1 MTKTPTIQTLLL
13 LLLTLLTACND
24 PKPVTDALHRA
35 EMLMNE
41 HPDSALAVLNTL
53 SPDAMG
59 KNRTRAHYALLYTQA
74 QDKNYID
81 ETNDSLITIATD
93 YYRHTDDVR
102 RKFLSHYYK
111 GRVLSNAGNYLDA
124 TSCYMEAEQLVDAV
138 GDDYLVGLLY
148 AEMGRIYRLYYDYPK
163 SLEAYQKAAECYER
177 AGKIRHRNYMWL
189 NQSGVY
195 RNINRCDE
203 SERLLRMTLASAQEE
218 EDNVLVEFC
227 MGDLVMLFIEEER
240 MSEAQKLYEELKEI
254 AEVDYGSAPFMGRL
268 AEMYASE
275 GQFVQAEA
283 CVEKGWERVD
293 CCTDSINLYVAS
305 SELYSRQGRNDL
317 AYEQLLEAMALQS
330 EGAKQ
335 ALQQPVLTAQCDFL
349 SERLAFEAYKLR
361 MEKRLNVLY
370 LLVSTLVLGIVIL
383 VFFKVLRRK
392 KQAITELEV
401 QKREVEKEKDDVF
414 LKFQQ
419 LNEEKKKADKTIE
432 GLKNDISCKEKANN
446 AKISTLIQKVKQGKE
461 ESKRNIE
468 ELKQEMARKDAES
481 NRKITE
487 LLKDLA
493 QGKEASER
501 SIQKLEQEL
510 KEKEE
515 EKNRSISS
523 LNEIMKRERAES
535 LQHIQALNDA
545 VEEKEKNRQE
555 LESKLQMLEMNSKA
569 NTESMNQIRVELEQ
583 QVKRKTLHILE
594 LLGNDLNHQ
603 LEWMAL
609 HESQLANE
617 DVRQNLIKER
627 IAMLKQNYF
636 VGEDAYRKLEET
648 VNAYLD
654 NAMLHF
660 REEVGLA
667 GENDYRRVCYMFA
680 GISGQAIG
688 EIMNESK
695 DTVYQRRSRL
705 LKRMLSFS
713 CTHKEMFILLLS
725 KQLKIKQ
732 M

>member
-1 MTKTPTIQTLLL
+1 MTKTPTIQTLLFL
-13 LLLTLLTACND
+13 LLALLTACND
-24 PKPVTDALHRA
+24 PKSVTDALHRA
-35 EMLMNE
+35 EILMDE
-41 HPDSALAVLNTL
+41 HPDSAWIVLNTL

-74 QDKNYID
+74 QDENYID
-81 ETNDSLITIATD
+81 ETNDSLITVATD
-93 YYRHTDDVR
+93 YYRHTDGVH

-111 GRVLSNAGNYLDA
+111 GRVLANAGNYLDA

-138 GDDYLVGLLY
+138 GDDYLAGLLY
-148 AEMGRIYRLYYDYPK
+148 AEQGRIYRLYYDYPK
-163 SLEAYQKAAECYER
+163 SLEAHQKAAECYER

-189 NQSGVY
+189 NQSDVC
-195 RNINRCDE
+195 RNINEYEE
-203 SERLLRMTLASAQEE
+203 SERLLQQTLASGKTNA
-218 EDNVLVEFC
+218 DSALIRLS
-227 MGDLVMLFIEEER
+227 MGTMTMQYIE
-240 MSEAQKLYEELKEI
+240 QKEMGKADSIFRELKPLVNESF
-254 AEVDYGSAPFMGRL
+254 GSSPFVARL
-268 AEMYASE
+268 AQMYLSVGNIDMAEYYVNE
-275 GQFVQAEA
+275 GWKRAANQ
-283 CVEKGWERVD
+283 
-293 CCTDSINLYVAS
+293 TDSVTLYVVSA
-305 SELYSRQGRNDL
+305 ELLSLEGKGEF
-317 AYEQLLEAMALQS
+317 AYQELLKAAVLQN
-330 EGAKQ
+330 EETQQ
-335 ALQQPVLTAQCDFL
+335 ALQQPVLTAQRDHL
-349 SERLAFEAYKLR
+349 SERLEFEAYKLR
-361 MEKRLNVLY
+361 MEKHLKVLY
-370 LLVSTLVLGIVIL
+370 VLVSILVLVIVVI
-383 VFFKVLRRK
+383 VFFKVLRKK

-401 QKREVEKEKDDVF
+401 QKREVEREKDDIF

-419 LNEEKKKADKTIE
+419 LNEEKKEADKTIE

-461 ESKRNIE
+461 ESKRNIK

-481 NRKITE
+481 NRKIAE
-487 LLKDLA
+487 LFTDLA

-501 SIQKLEQEL
+501 SIQELEQEL

-515 EKNRSISS
+515 EKNRSIFS
-523 LNEIMKRERAES
+523 LNEIMKSERAET

-545 VEEKEKNRQE
+545 VKEKEKNRQE
-555 LESKLQMLEMNSKA
+555 LELKLQVLEMNSKA

-583 QVKRKTLHILE
+583 QVKQKTLHILE

-609 HESQLANE
+609 YESKLANE
-617 DVRQNLIKER
+617 DVRQKLIKER

-667 GENDYRRVCYMFA
+667 NEKDCRRVCYMFA

-688 EIMNESK
+688 EIMKESK
-695 DTVYQRRSRL
+695 DIVYQRRRRL
-705 LKRMLSFS
+705 LKNMLSFS
-713 CTHKEMFILLLS
+713 YAHKEMFTLLLS
-725 KQLKIKQ
+725 KQ

>member
-35 EMLMNE
+35 ETLMNE
-41 HPDSALAVLNTL
+41 HPDSAWTMLNTL
-53 SPDAMG
+53 SPDEMG
-59 KNRTRAHYALLYTQA
+59 QNGTRAHYALLYTQA

-81 ETNDSLITIATD
+81 ETNDSLITVAAD

-163 SLEAYQKAAECYER
+163 SLEAHQKAAECYER

-189 NQSGVY
+189 NQSSIL
-195 RNINRCDE
+195 RNMNNYKE
-203 SERLLRMTLASAQEE
+203 SEHLLRMSLDAGKKEKDKT
-218 EDNVLVEFC
+218 LVESSI
-227 MGDLVMLFIEEER
+227 GGLVMLFIEQER
-240 MSEAQKLYEELKEI
+240 MDEAQVLYEELVLVAGEN
-254 AEVDYGSAPFMGRL
+254 YGSPTFMGCL
-268 AEMYASE
+268 AEMYLSAHDY
-275 GQFVQAEA
+275 VKARIYI
-283 CVEKGWERVD
+283 EKGWSVAENRQ
-293 CCTDSINLYVAS
+293 DSVGLYLSSSAVLNATGHEQVAYQ
-305 SELYSRQGRNDL
+305 ELLKGMKLQNN
-317 AYEQLLEAMALQS
+317 EAQ
-330 EGAKQ
+330 Q
-335 ALQQPVLTAQCDFL
+335 ALQQPVLTAQRDHL
-349 SERLAFEAYKLR
+349 SEKLEFEAYKLR
-361 MEKRLNVLY
+361 MEKQLKVLY
-370 LLVSTLVLGIVIL
+370 VLVSILVLVVVVI
-383 VFFKVLRRK
+383 VFFKVLRKK

-401 QKREVEKEKDDVF
+401 QKREVEREKDDIF
-414 LKFQQ
+414 FKFQQ
-419 LNEEKKKADKTIE
+419 LNEEKKGADKTIE

-468 ELKQEMARKDAES
+468 ELRQEMARKDADS

-487 LLKDLA
+487 LLRDLA

-515 EKNRSISS
+515 EKNSSISS
-523 LNEIMKRERAES
+523 LNEIMKSERAEA

-555 LESKLQMLEMNSKA
+555 LELKLQVLEMNSKA

-583 QVKRKTLHILE
+583 QVKQKTLHILE

-725 KQLKIKQ
+725 KQ